1 MKNRLTLVKA
11 SVALGLGL
19 LVLISGCAVG
29 PDYKRPTPETP
40 AHYKSEELGS
50 WKQGEPLDRVP
61 RGSWWEVF
69 GDEVLNDLE
78 RRSTGANQELKAAF
92 ARVEQARATARIA
105 SSELLPTLDA
115 NPSWNRQRYSPNQ
128 EPTFGAITA
137 TTVSVPLDLSYEVDL
152 WGRVR
157 RGFESARAETQASL
171 ASYYSVLLTLHA
183 DVARTY
189 LRFVRLMRRSL
200 PSAIRWRFGR
210 NKCNW
215 SRAVLK
221 VGSATNWMSPEPKRS
236 WPRRKPR
243 RPDSPSEGRSWKTA
257 WQSWWGRIQRSS
269 SWLPWRNLKTT
280 RKPRLPEIPAGLPAE
295 LLERRP
301 DVSEAERQLAS
312 ANAQIGIAKAAFFP
326 VVRLTGS
333 GGYVSADVESLFKW
347 DSRVWSIGPSVSL
360 PIFSGGRNQAGYR
373 RSKSVYEEVIANY
386 RQRILVAFQD
396 VENSLSGIQYL
407 AQQAVARDRAL
418 ASARRAAEL
427 AGERYRSG
435 IVSYLEVVDAN
446 REALQ
451 AERASA
457 LLAGERNI
465 AAVQLIKALGG
476 GWDEQALFAKAD
488 RQQNNAAKQN

>member
-1 MKNRLTLVKA
+1 MKDRLTLGKT

-29 PDYKRPTPETP
+29 PDYKRPTTETP

-92 ARVEQARATARIA
+92 ARVEQARATARIV

-128 EPTFGAITA
+128 EPSFGAITA

-189 LRFVRLMRRSL
+189 FAVRALDAEIVTVSNTVALRQEQVQLVQSRFEGGIGNELDVARAQTELATAEAEGAGLARRRAEL
-200 PSAIRWRFGR
+200 ENGLAI
-210 NKCNW
+210 
-215 SRAVLK
+215 L
-221 VGSATNWMSPEPKRS
+221 VGANPAEFQLAALEKSQ
-236 WPRRKPR
+236 
-243 RPDSPSEGRSWKTA
+243 D
-257 WQSWWGRIQRSS
+257 
-269 SWLPWRNLKTT
+269 NLE
-280 RKPRLPEIPAGLPAE
+280 PRLPEIPAGLPAE

-312 ANAQIGIAKAAFFP
+312 ANAQIGVAKAAFFP

-373 RSKSVYEEVIANY
+373 RSKFVYEEVVANY

-418 ASARRAAEL
+418 ASARRAADL
-427 AGERYRSG
+427 AEQRYKSG

-488 RQQNNAAKQN
+488 RQQSNAAKQN